1 MSGFFVV
8 PVEFWS
14 DPTFADAPMSEREA
28 WIWLSSR
35 SSTDGFSATK
45 HCFERQ
51 VGWTWKK
58 AKVWLFSMNMRGL
71 ITNLRIDKSVATGD
85 AEARHVFGGAPI
97 RPVFYGIPIGSV
109 GSQRVAVPVAVRRKV
124 LARSSCEY
132 CGDTH
137 GPFEVD
143 HIVAV
148 SRGGGNEADNLAL
161 ACFQC
166 NRAKSDKSL
175 EELGWTRE

>member
-1 MSGFFVV
+1 M
-8 PVEFWS
+8 
-14 DPTFADAPMSEREA
+14 
-28 WIWLSSR
+28 
-35 SSTDGFSATK
+35 
-45 HCFERQ
+45 
-51 VGWTWKK
+51 
-58 AKVWLFSMNMRGL
+58 
-71 ITNLRIDKSVATGD
+71 
-85 AEARHVFGGAPI
+85 
-97 RPVFYGIPIGSV
+97 FYGIPIGSV

-175 EELGWTRE
+175 TEHSEAQLHALSEALETQSRLKKEIRVGGRALKV